1 MSILNASAQFGLSAL
16 GQFTRPTTSGSAI
29 IGQGSQAV
37 PLPASNV
44 IFSASLYLQQDE
56 DEATLDTTDLSVTID
71 SVAAVAATGVLTL
84 TGNAIAAQTV
94 TIGTVTY
101 TFRATVP
108 AAYDVLIGASASDT
122 LDNLIAA
129 INGAAGS
136 GTVYGTGTVA
146 HPTVSAVAGS
156 GDTMDLTADTAGT
169 AGNAIATTE
178 TMTLGSFGAATLTG
192 GLEASAWTGAAD
204 DFEGN
209 PQEEPSSI
217 QGVLIACTAGE
228 ITVTQSTAL
237 TVTIPTGGKLQLACV
252 AGLPNLYNTLTFTAG
267 ADNTTALITVVGTL

>member
-1 MSILNASAQFGLSAL
+1 MSIINGSAQFGLSAL
-16 GQFTRPTTSGSAI
+16 GQFTRPNTSGSAI
-29 IGQGSQAV
+29 IGQSSQAMA
-37 PLPASNV
+37 LTGTDV
-44 IFSASLYLQQDE
+44 IFSASLYLQDDL
-56 DEATLDTTDLSVTID
+56 DEATLDTTDLSVTVD
-71 SVAAVAATGVLTL
+71 TVAAVAATGVLTL

-94 TIGTVTY
+94 TIGTITY

-108 AAYDVLIGASASDT
+108 AAYDVLIGGSASAT

-136 GTVYGTGTVA
+136 GTLYGSGTTA
-146 HPTVSAVAGS
+146 HPTVSVVAGA

-169 AGNAIATTE
+169 AGNSIATTE

-192 GLEASAWTGAAD
+192 GLEASGWTGAAD

-209 PQEEPSSI
+209 AQGEPSSVEAI
-217 QGVLIACTAGE
+217 LINCTAGE

-237 TVTIPTGGKLQLACV
+237 NVTIPTGGKLQLACV
-252 AGLPNLYNTLTFTAG
+252 NGLPDLYNTLTFTAG
-267 ADNTTALITVVGTL
+267 SNSTTALITVIGTL